1 MRTMP
6 ERLNKLLVIISG
18 LAVVSALFAMVLFIP
33 FVLVWA
39 LNTLFP
45 VLAIPYNIKTWGA
58 ALIIMAIMKPRVIDI
73 VEKK

>member
-18 LAVVSALFAMVLFIP
+18 LTVVSALFAMVLFIP

-58 ALIIMAIMKPRVIDI
+58 ALIIMAIIKPRVIDI

>member
-18 LAVVSALFAMVLFIP
+18 LAVVSALFVMVLFIP

>member
-1 MRTMP
+1 
-6 ERLNKLLVIISG
+6 
-18 LAVVSALFAMVLFIP
+18 VVSALFVMVLFIP
-33 FVLVWA
+33 FVLVWT

-58 ALIIMAIMKPRVIDI
+58 ALIIMAIMKPRVIDN

>member
-6 ERLNKLLVIISG
+6 EKLNKLLVIISG
-18 LAVVSALFAMVLFIP
+18 LTVVSALFAMVLFIP

-58 ALIIMAIMKPRVIDI
+58 ALIIMAIIKPRVIDI

>member
-6 ERLNKLLVIISG
+6 ERLNKLLMIVSG
-18 LAVVSALFAMVLFIP
+18 LTVVVTLFAMVLFIP
-33 FVLVWA
+33 FVLVWT

>member
-18 LAVVSALFAMVLFIP
+18 LAVVSALFVMVLFIP

-58 ALIIMAIMKPRVIDI
+58 ALIIMAIMKPRVIDN

>member
-6 ERLNKLLVIISG
+6 EKLNKLLVIISG

-58 ALIIMAIMKPRVIDI
+58 ALIIMAIIKPRVIDI

>member
-18 LAVVSALFAMVLFIP
+18 LTVVSALFVMVLFIP
-33 FVLVWA
+33 FVLVWT

-58 ALIIMAIMKPRVIDI
+58 ALIIMAIMKPRVIDN